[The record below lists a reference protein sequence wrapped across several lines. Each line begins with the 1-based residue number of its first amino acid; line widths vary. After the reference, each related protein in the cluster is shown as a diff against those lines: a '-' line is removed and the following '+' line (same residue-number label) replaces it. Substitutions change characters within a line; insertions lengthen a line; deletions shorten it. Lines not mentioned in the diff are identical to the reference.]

1 MRRTEIARLL
11 LNVVV
16 VQERGARYVLIML
29 DEKQKKVGVIAAS
42 AGKSFRSIALVYK
55 IKKIFIIFII
65 WEDIIQI
72 FKLLTLIQRGVC
84 AEKYTKLAQSKT
96 LRVLRQRKVKKTSNI
111 KAWLMKRNKK
121 KYRYAFVPF
130 VESSE
135 KYILR
140 TMSTFKFFFFKFWT
154 DQYICL
160 RAGDSA

>member
-65 WEDIIQI
+65 
-72 FKLLTLIQRGVC
+72 
-84 AEKYTKLAQSKT
+84 
-96 LRVLRQRKVKKTSNI
+96 
-111 KAWLMKRNKK
+111 
-121 KYRYAFVPF
+121 
-130 VESSE
+130 
-135 KYILR
+135 
-140 TMSTFKFFFFKFWT
+140 
-154 DQYICL
+154 
-160 RAGDSA
+160 